1 MNNQTSTKETKTQP
15 NEKTAE
21 SIENISAMKKNQNMK
36 WRSRHFVLGSLEKV
50 ASAVHA
56 SRE

>member
-1 MNNQTSTKETKTQP
+1 MKKQKGTKETKARQ
-15 NEKTAE
+15 NENTAE
-21 SIENISAMKKNQNMK
+21 SEENISAMKQNQNK
-36 WRSRHFVLGSLEKV
+36 GRSRHLVSGSLEKV

>member
-1 MNNQTSTKETKTQP
+1 MKNQTSTKEMKVRP

-21 SIENISAMKKNQNMK
+21 SALNSMKQNQNKK
-36 WRSRHFVLGSLEKV
+36 WCSRHFVPGSLEKV